1 MTGLPMPDCTPNHCT
16 GGVWIGLNA
25 EVGQGYK
32 WVDGTALTWQH
43 WGPTQGLGWNQ
54 RTFVS
59 FYPDNFSSANYDA
72 VWDNYMWDHY
82 PRTTSAV
89 YYVRGG
95 ICKK

>member
-1 MTGLPMPDCTPNHCT
+1 MTGLPMPDCSTNHCT
-16 GGVWIGLNA
+16 GGIWIGLSV
-25 EVGQGYK
+25 EVGQAYK
-32 WVDGTALTWQH
+32 WADGTALTWQH
-43 WGPTQGLGWNQ
+43 WGPTQSGGWNQ

-59 FYPDNFSSANYDA
+59 FYPDNFSSWNNDA

-82 PRTTSAV
+82 PRINTPV